1 MNLALEDAVPA
12 YLISDVVVRDP
23 EAFEVYR
30 NRAARSIE
38 LHGGR
43 YLVRGGR
50 IEVLEGQRHPSTL
63 VVVEFPSLDAAK
75 QWYASAEYAEA
86 LEVRDR
92 ALVRSLILVDG
103 LNVS

>member
-1 MNLALEDAVPA
+1 MPA
-12 YLISDVVVRDP
+12 YLISDVLVRDP
-23 EAFEVYR
+23 DAFEVYR

-38 LHGGR
+38 AHGGR
-43 YLVRGGR
+43 YLVRGGK

-63 VVVEFPSLDAAK
+63 IVVEFPSLEAAR

-92 ALVRSLILVDG
+92 ALARNLILVDG
-103 LNVS
+103 LNAN